1 MSKYRTVQLTGTE
14 LEAYI
19 AQRLKKPAPISNYRP
34 APASGIIEKVN
45 LSEFRRA
52 FADYNRADNFSYDGL
67 TALFDWLEQLADDT
81 DTPYVL
87 DVIALCCE
95 FTEYVDFAEIQATY
109 SSTELNDIE
118 DLQDHTFV
126 IEFDGGIIIAD
137 F

>member
-19 AQRLKKPAPISNYRP
+19 AQRFNQPAPMSNYQP
-34 APASGIIEKVN
+34 APATGIIKKVN

-52 FADYNRADNFSYDGL
+52 FADYNRADNFSYEGL
-67 TALFDWLEQLADDT
+67 TALFNWLEELAEDT

-87 DVIALCCE
+87 DVIAICCE
-95 FTEYVDFAEIQATY
+95 FTEYKDLAEVQATY

-126 IEFDGGIIIAD
+126 IKFDGGIIIAD

>member
-1 MSKYRTVQLTGTE
+1 MNNSL
-14 LEAYI
+14 
-19 AQRLKKPAPISNYRP
+19 
-34 APASGIIEKVN
+34 GIIKKVN

-52 FADYNRADNFSYDGL
+52 FADYNCERNFSYEGL
-67 TALFDWLEQLADDT
+67 TALFNWLEELAEDT

-95 FTEYVDFAEIQATY
+95 YSDFAEIQATY

-118 DLQDHTFV
+118 DPQDHTFV
-126 IEFDGGIIIAD
+126 IQFDGGIIIAD